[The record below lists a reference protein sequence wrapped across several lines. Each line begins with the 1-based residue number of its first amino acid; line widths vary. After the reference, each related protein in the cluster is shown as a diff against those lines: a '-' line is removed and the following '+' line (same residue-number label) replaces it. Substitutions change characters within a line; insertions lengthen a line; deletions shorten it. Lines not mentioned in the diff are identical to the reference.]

1 MQQTLGSFLLKTVP
15 SQKRF
20 SSNSF
25 EDVNTEEEADA
36 MMGNDLYLPL
46 KMLPKL
52 SGNKFYFHEV
62 IGFEVQRLGI
72 VGKIESIN
80 DSTAQPLLKF

>member
-1 MQQTLGSFLLKTVP
+1 
-15 SQKRF
+15 
-20 SSNSF
+20 
-25 EDVNTEEEADA
+25 
-36 MMGNDLYLPL
+36 
-46 KMLPKL
+46 MLPKL

-62 IGFEVQRLGI
+62 IGFEVEDQRLGI